1 MGLSVQSEGFT
12 RDLGEIVQIDTLDQ
26 TQPLT

>member
-1 MGLSVQSEGFT
+1 MGLSVDSEGFT
-12 RDLGEIVQIDTLDQ
+12 RRLGEIIQVNTLDQ